1 MQINKQG
8 QNTQETNS
16 IFSMEETNRS
26 DWSHSCHFRNF
37 GEINSWWDYLKPYL
51 EQSLQRYQ
59 EIVLLNSKEEGGKE
73 LIGLLR
79 KELELEN
86 DRFDIDDILDTD
98 IVAVFINENNVS
110 KIEILEAK
118 PEKEYQVEVMLKEY
132 NGILRI
138 NG

>member
-1 MQINKQG
+1 MQINRQEKYAQG
-8 QNTQETNS
+8 TSS
-16 IFSMEETNRS
+16 IPILEETNHF
-26 DWSHSCHFRNF
+26 DWIHCCCFRKF

-79 KELELEN
+79 KELEN

-118 PEKEYQVEVMLKEY
+118 PEKESQVEVMLKEY

>member
-37 GEINSWWDYLKPYL
+37 GEINSWWECLKPYL
-51 EQSLQRYQ
+51 EQLLPKYT

-73 LIGLLR
+73 LIELLH
-79 KELELEN
+79 KELKNNHFEINE
-86 DRFDIDDILDTD
+86 ILDTN
-98 IVAVFINENNVS
+98 IVAVFIDINRCVS

-118 PEKEYQVEVMLKEY
+118 IKVESQLETLLKEY
-132 NGILRI
+132 NGNLRI